1 MKRTKAILITTHV
14 QECLGAHTFCSK
26 RCSISTQ
33 ISSETK
39 MSLTEI
45 KIKSLVI
52 GMRISLNLHPLA
64 FGFQSHHIRARTKEK
79 FRMNI
84 SVIHVVADIE
94 RHLLM
99 CLKRGKSYTIRT
111 TSHQGEEDVVELL
124 HLLGI
129 LCLICFELK
138 TLQEPLNPQNK

>member
-1 MKRTKAILITTHV
+1 MKRTKAILVTTHV
-14 QECLGAHTFCSK
+14 QECLDAHTFCSK

-33 ISSETK
+33 ISSEAKMRLTK
-39 MSLTEI
+39 I
-45 KIKSLVI
+45 KIKITCNWNENQS
-52 GMRISLNLHPLA
+52 LHPLP

-79 FRMNI
+79 FRMNT
-84 SVIHVVADIE
+84 SVIHVMADFE

>member
-14 QECLGAHTFCSK
+14 QECLDAHTFCSK

-45 KIKSLVI
+45 KIKITCNWNENQSKLASTCI
-52 GMRISLNLHPLA
+52 WISEP
-64 FGFQSHHIRARTKEK
+64 SHKSKNKRKVPH
-79 FRMNI
+79 
-84 SVIHVVADIE
+84 VADIE